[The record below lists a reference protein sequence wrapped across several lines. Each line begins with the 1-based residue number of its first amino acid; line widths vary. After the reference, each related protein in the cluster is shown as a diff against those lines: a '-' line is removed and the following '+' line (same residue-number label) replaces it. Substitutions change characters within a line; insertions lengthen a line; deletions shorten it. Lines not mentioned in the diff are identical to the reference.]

1 MRNAYKKALKM
12 EELVLDHLRSV
23 IDHDIATVKQEVRI
37 PGVGE
42 VDFLVKDRQ
51 GKQYFVEVKAE
62 RVTGLDVGRLASFSA
77 FLSKKEPSA
86 KLFLLCRKV
95 DPVHK
100 DALNKLGVNVIELK
114 GKELVEA
121 LQKESVKVAKTLEL
135 SPMEQDSYFLLL
147 RKGIWVVTAEKLSE
161 QLDIP
166 KTYSKNILA
175 NLARKGVLAR
185 FGKGKYVVI
194 SPDVVYQRKG
204 YIADPIMIL
213 DQLMDN
219 EPYYVAYQ
227 SASYIHGIAH
237 QLPFVTNVA
246 VMKQR
251 RSLKVGNSVIKF
263 VTVKK
268 RIMFAFHEQKY
279 LDSYVKVSDLEK
291 TILDCVHRHDVCGGI
306 DEVTRS
312 VSEALPKINIEKLLS
327 YLKRFR
333 NNALAQRL
341 GFILEKL
348 KSAGFNVDPTLIQSI
363 ERLRGR
369 HLYPLD
375 FTQAKKGRRSQKWNI
390 IENVDC
396 LGWRHA

>member
-12 EELVLDHLRSV
+12 QELVLDHLRSV
-23 IDHDIATVKQEVRI
+23 IDRDIATVEQDVRI
-37 PGVGE
+37 PGAGE
-42 VDFLVKDRQ
+42 VDFLVKDKQ
-51 GKQYFVEVKAE
+51 GRQYFVEVKAE

-100 DALNKLGVNVIELK
+100 DALNKLGIEIIELR

-121 LQKESVKVAKTLEL
+121 LQKESVEAAKILEL

-147 RKGIWVVTAEKLSE
+147 RKGIWVVTPEKLSE
-161 QLDIP
+161 QLDISSA
-166 KTYSKNILA
+166 YSKNILA

-204 YIADPIMIL
+204 YTADPIMIL
-213 DQLMDN
+213 EQLMDN

-227 SASYIHGIAH
+227 SASYMHGIAH
-237 QLPFVTNVA
+237 QLPFITNVA
-246 VMKQR
+246 VTKQR
-251 RSLKVGNSVIKF
+251 RSLKIGNSIIKF
-263 VTVKK
+263 VTIKK
-268 RIMFAFHEQKY
+268 EVMFGFQEQKY
-279 LDSYVKVSDLEK
+279 LDSYVKVSDVEK
-291 TILDCVHRHDVCGGI
+291 TMLDCIDRHDLCGGI

-312 VSEALPKINIEKLLS
+312 ISEALPKISNEKLLG
-327 YLKRFR
+327 YLRKFR
-333 NNALAQRL
+333 NHALAQRL

-348 KSAGFNVDPTLIQSI
+348 GSAGFKVEPRIIESI
-363 ERLRGR
+363 ESLKSR

-375 FTQAKKGRRSQKWNI
+375 FKQPKRGKKVRKWNI